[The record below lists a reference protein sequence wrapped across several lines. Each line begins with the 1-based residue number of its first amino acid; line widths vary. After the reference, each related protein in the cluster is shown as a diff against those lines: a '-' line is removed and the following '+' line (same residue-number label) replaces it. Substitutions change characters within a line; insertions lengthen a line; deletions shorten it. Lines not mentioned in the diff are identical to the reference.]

1 MEFLLTES
9 VDWTVEKRTSKLH
22 INELENRH
30 FLDVL
35 GRLSICFIS
44 FIIALNKDIFQWN
57 ILYKISGAETTRKLM
72 YSPKSVVFSTEGFLY
87 AVVAE
92 PAV

>member
-22 INELENRH
+22 LNELENRH

-57 ILYKISGAETTRKLM
+57 ILYKIPGAETTRRLM
-72 YSPKSVVFSTEGFLY
+72 FPRSVVFGTEGFLY